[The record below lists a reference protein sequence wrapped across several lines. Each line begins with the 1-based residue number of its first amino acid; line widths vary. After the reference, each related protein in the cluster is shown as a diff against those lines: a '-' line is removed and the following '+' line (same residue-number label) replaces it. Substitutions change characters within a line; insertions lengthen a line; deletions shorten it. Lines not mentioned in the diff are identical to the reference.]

1 MPSKKIR
8 GNSGDRV
15 GPNPPYLGLNDA
27 WDTPGHL
34 AETRSRR
41 ANLPLAASRSTTP
54 GQRLTPTAMNVA
66 PEADGPDVDVTT
78 GMSISYGGF
87 ADDDDENTVQREA
100 PAPDLSAAS
109 SSLPSLSWHSHVRV
123 HSARLEQS
131 QAVVPTSQPRAPAL
145 AVPTSTP
152 STEARG
158 STSVVAASQTGQRD
172 IMPTERATSS
182 VSTRD
187 HLCMNI
193 NLVTDLLTFEY
204 QQSEGN
210 ANLLR
215 TSMAIRMPTRVNLNA
230 ANLQSGSRSQTPRLR
245 SGPTKNSGKA
255 PGQKGWRRRYELEDL
270 KPAIRPMFQKFGNV
284 SINAKLLTA
293 RLLSFTNPAPEL
305 AQAVVDG
312 VEDDSGTDIQLREKE
327 PPYEIVS
334 AEWLRG

>member
-1 MPSKKIR
+1 MS
-8 GNSGDRV
+8 V
-15 GPNPPYLGLNDA
+15 
-27 WDTPGHL
+27 
-34 AETRSRR
+34 
-41 ANLPLAASRSTTP
+41 ASE
-54 GQRLTPTAMNVA
+54 V
-66 PEADGPDVDVTT
+66 DGPDVDATT

-87 ADDDDENTVQREA
+87 SDDDDENTVQTEA

-131 QAVVPTSQPRAPAL
+131 QAVVPTSQPRAS

-152 STEARG
+152 STGARG
-158 STSVVAASQTGQRD
+158 SVVAASQTGQRD
-172 IMPTERATSS
+172 FMPTERATSS

-193 NLVTDLLTFEY
+193 SLVTDLLTFEY

-210 ANLLR
+210 ASLLR

-255 PGQKGWRRRYELEDL
+255 PGQKGRRRRYELEDL
-270 KPAIRPMFQKFGNV
+270 EPAIRPMFQKFGNI

-293 RLLSFTNPAPEL
+293 RLLPFTNPAPEL
-305 AQAVVDG
+305 AQAAVDG
-312 VEDDSGTDIQLREKE
+312 VEDDSATVIQLREKE